1 MSQMEIFFDC
11 SSPWTYLA
19 ISRLGDVAR
28 QAGVTPEWKPILVGG
43 IFNQVNEQVYENRA
57 NPNPRKAK
65 YSRKDMADW
74 ARYQGV
80 EINWPSIFPVNSVK
94 GMRACIAAGE
104 QGKVE
109 EFALALCDAYWGRDQ
124 DIAQVDVICAVSDQV
139 GADTDRIV
147 ERMGQQDV
155 KDQLRDNT
163 QAVIDR
169 GGFGSPTI
177 FLNKTDMYFGNDRM
191 PLIAAALGLST
202 SL

>member
-1 MSQMEIFFDC
+1 MAKLEFFFDV

-19 ISRLGDVAR
+19 FHRIEAFADEAR
-28 QAGVTPEWKPILVGG
+28 AEIVWKPFLVGG
-43 IFNQVNEQVYENRA
+43 VFNKVNPSVYQRRD
-57 NPNPRKAK
+57 NPVPAK
-65 YSRKDMADW
+65 DAYYQKDMADW

-94 GMRACIAAGE
+94 GMRACIAAAE

-124 DIAQVDVICAVSDQV
+124 DIAQVDVIRAVSDQV
-139 GADTDRIV
+139 GTDTDRIV

-163 QAVIDR
+163 QAVMDR

-177 FLNKTDMYFGNDRM
+177 FLNKTDMYFGNDRV